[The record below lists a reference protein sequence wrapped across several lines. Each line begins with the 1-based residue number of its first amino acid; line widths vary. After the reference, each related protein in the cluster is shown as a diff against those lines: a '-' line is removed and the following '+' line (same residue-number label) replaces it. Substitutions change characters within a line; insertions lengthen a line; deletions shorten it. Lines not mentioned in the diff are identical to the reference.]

1 MGQREFRQHVRR
13 LRTARGLSQEALAMR
28 ARVTREYIARLE
40 AGLHD
45 PQLSTLKRLA
55 RALRVSAAELIR

>member
-1 MGQREFRQHVRR
+1 MHPQGFGKHVRR
-13 LRTARGLSQEALAMR
+13 LRIARELSQAGLATR

-40 AGLHD
+40 AGRHD

-55 RALRVSAAELIR
+55 RALGVSAAELIR

>member
-1 MGQREFRQHVRR
+1 MDQREFGKHVRR
-13 LRTARGLSQEALAMR
+13 LRTARGLSQDGLAMR

-40 AGLHD
+40 AGQHD

-55 RALRVSAAELIR
+55 RALRVPADELIT